1 MLGGKNMN
9 IQDVF
14 NNESLY
20 SKREFKLFTLD
31 EDKLRLQKNCLNILA
46 LIMIKS

>member
-1 MLGGKNMN
+1 MN
-9 IQDVF
+9 IQDIF

-31 EDKLRLQKNCLNILA
+31 EDEYEDFY
-46 LIMIKS
+46 

>member
-1 MLGGKNMN
+1 MN

-20 SKREFKLFTLD
+20 SKKQFKLFTLD
-31 EDKLRLQKNCLNILA
+31 EDNNYDEGA
-46 LIMIKS
+46 A

>member
-1 MLGGKNMN
+1 MN

-20 SKREFKLFTLD
+20 SKKEFKIFTLD
-31 EDKLRLQKNCLNILA
+31 EDKYNYDEGTA
-46 LIMIKS
+46 